1 MKQDTFTKNAGL
13 TIEEPLIFE
22 RQNWSSSGVDIPN
35 APNVVSPLDASSL
48 RKEAPEL
55 PGLSEPEAVRHFTRL
70 SQKNFG
76 IDTGMFPLGS
86 CTMKHNPRLNEKI
99 ARLPGFSQ
107 VHPLQPLSS
116 VQGSLSV
123 LWHLTNWL
131 KELTGMAAVD
141 LTPAAGAHGELC
153 GLFFIKKALQSRGE
167 LEKRTTILVPD
178 SAHGTNPATAA
189 QCGFQVESIPST
201 ADGILDI
208 EKLKVALNEKT
219 AALMLTNPNTCG
231 LFEKDSLEIADLLHK
246 NGSYYYCD
254 GANFN
259 ALLGQVKPR
268 DLGIDVMHINLHKTF
283 STPHGGGGP
292 GSGPVVMTEELKPFS
307 PTPFVQKNEDGSF
320 YLVENNKTSLGR
332 IKSFHGQM
340 GMFIRALSYMMSHG
354 IDGLKQ
360 VSADAVLNA
369 TYLQYQLKDT
379 LGLPFSEP
387 CMHEALFDDRSLR
400 QNHVET
406 LDLAKILEDEGFHP
420 MTTYFPLVVQGAMLI
435 EPTETESK
443 EQIDL
448 FIATIKYWV
457 ERCKT
462 AEGQKHF
469 KEAPFYTPRRRFD
482 EAGTAR
488 NPKLR
493 WKKERI

>member
-22 RQNWSSSGVDIPN
+22 RKNWTASGVDIPT
-35 APNVVSPLDASSL
+35 PSKIDSPLTAFT
-48 RKEAPEL
+48 RKEPPKL

-99 ARLPGFSQ
+99 ARFSGFSQ
-107 VHPLQPLSS
+107 SHPLQPVSS

-123 LWHLTNWL
+123 LWHLTQWL

-141 LTPAAGAHGELC
+141 LTPAAGAQGELC
-153 GLFFIKKALQSRGE
+153 GLFLIKKALLKRGE
-167 LEKRTTILVPD
+167 LEQRTTILVPD

-189 QCGFQVESIPST
+189 QCGFQIQSIPST
-201 ADGILDI
+201 KDGILDI
-208 EKLKVALNEKT
+208 EALKCALSGKT

-231 LFEKDSLEIADLLHK
+231 LFEKESLKIAELLHK

-259 ALLGQVKPR
+259 ALLGQAKPR

-292 GSGPVVMTEELKPFS
+292 GSGPVVMTEELSPFAT
-307 PTPFVQKNEDGSF
+307 TPFVEKNDNNSF
-320 YLVENNKTSLGR
+320 DLVENNKNSLGR
-332 IKSFHGQM
+332 IKAFHGQM
-340 GMFIRALSYMMSHG
+340 GMFIRALSYMLSHG

-369 TYLQYQLKDT
+369 NYIQHQLKDI

-400 QNHVET
+400 DSHLET

-420 MTTYFPLVVQGAMLI
+420 MTTYFPLVVHGAMLI
-435 EPTETESK
+435 EPTETENKS
-443 EQIDL
+443 QIDE
-448 FIATIKYWV
+448 FINTIKYWI
-457 ERCKT
+457 ERSKT
-462 AEGQKHF
+462 QKGQERF
-469 KEAPFYTPRRRFD
+469 KQAPLYTPRRRFD
-482 EAGTAR
+482 ETSTAR

-493 WKKERI
+493 WKD